1 MVSANQST
9 MVLLYRCCGF
19 GKVAGLAEGDGGE
32 TEEMGETGGDG
43 GEGEEMEERG
53 GNVCHH
59 RIVYL

>member
-1 MVSANQST
+1 LQ
-9 MVLLYRCCGF
+9 
-19 GKVAGLAEGDGGE
+19 KE

-43 GEGEEMEERG
+43 GEGRRWEERG